1 MKFCKQKVFTCA
13 NKFYFVGTKPCGYAC
28 GEFKADLRV
37 NTGLNRLRTVN
48 VNLKFSKMDFILL
61 ILIEVVAVI
70 HLSTTFEHK
79 TLNLEDYWNLR
90 SADKA
95 SKLNIFLKMDQLQH
109 LFVYF
114 WSFLTNI
121 TNFYNK

>member
-1 MKFCKQKVFTCA
+1 
-13 NKFYFVGTKPCGYAC
+13 
-28 GEFKADLRV
+28 
-37 NTGLNRLRTVN
+37 
-48 VNLKFSKMDFILL
+48 MDFILL